1 MKEKYKCR
9 EKKFNEEFKN
19 DLYNFINEIN
29 ANFKEE
35 QQHFTSENL

>member
-1 MKEKYKCR
+1 MKR
-9 EKKFNEEFKN
+9 KKFNEEFKN

-35 QQHFTSENL
+35 QLNLIAKIYNRS